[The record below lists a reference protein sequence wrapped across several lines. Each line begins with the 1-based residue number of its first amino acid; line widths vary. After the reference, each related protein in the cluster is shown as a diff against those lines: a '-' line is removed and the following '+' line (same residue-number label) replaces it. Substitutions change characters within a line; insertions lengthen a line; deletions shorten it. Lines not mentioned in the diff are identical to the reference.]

1 MPKLNIS
8 IIDVGHGNCAVLS
21 GPKNVI
27 VIDAGPGIS
36 LLEFLEQEK
45 IYKIN
50 TLLISHADKD
60 HLEGI
65 ISILESETVEVELIK
80 VNTDSA
86 KPSRLWD
93 DLTFELDRA
102 NRKGSLTFEIGLTT
116 NDSGKFRNESI
127 TVEVLAPSPYLAAK
141 GPGSTDRQRR
151 RLTSNS
157 NSAVV
162 RLNLQDKP
170 LVVFMG
176 DVDQVGLENI
186 EESGEDLQTPLAIFP
201 HHGGKS
207 VGSNLSNFTSLFY
220 RLVKPKSVIFS
231 IGRGHYNTT
240 QPQIIEILLSNDP
253 NLNVYCTQISENCS
267 TELSKIAPTHLA
279 NRYSRGREC
288 NKCCSGTILIEIESS
303 NFKMYPTKDAHEN
316 FVKEHLPQAICKI

>member
-1 MPKLNIS
+1 MPQLNIS
-8 IIDVGHGNCAVLS
+8 IIDIGHGNCAVLS

-27 VIDAGPGIS
+27 VIDAGPGSS

-45 IYKIN
+45 IYKID

-60 HLEGI
+60 HIEGI
-65 ISILESETVEVELIK
+65 ISILESETVDVELIK

-86 KPSRLWD
+86 KTSRLWD
-93 DLTFELDRA
+93 DLTFQLDRA
-102 NRKGSLTFEIGLTT
+102 NKKGNLTFEIGLTT
-116 NDSGKFRNESI
+116 NDSDKFRNESI
-127 TVEVLAPSPYLAAK
+127 TVEVLAPSPYIAAK
-141 GPGSTDRQRR
+141 GPGSNDRKGR

-157 NSAVV
+157 NSAVI

-186 EESGEDLQTPLAIFP
+186 EESGGDLQAPLAVFP

-207 VGSNLSNFTSLFY
+207 AGSNLSDFTSLFY

-231 IGRGHYNTT
+231 IGRGHYNTP
-240 QPQIIEILLSNDP
+240 QPQIIETLLSNDP
-253 NLNVYCTQISENCS
+253 TTNIYCTQISKYCS
-267 TELSKIAPTHLA
+267 LELPKATPTHLVDK
-279 NRYSRGREC
+279 YSRGRES
-288 NKCCSGTILIEIESS
+288 KRCCSGTIFIEIESS
-303 NFKMYPTKDAHEN
+303 NIKMYPTKDAHQD
-316 FVKEHLPQAICKI
+316 FVKKNFPQAICKI